1 MIMYMCE
8 DEEIPCIAITNR
20 HLVERN
26 YLEQIKRVMKQNP
39 ESLILRE
46 KDLSAKEYE
55 ELAEQVTAMGEK
67 YGIPVFLHFYVDVAK
82 GLGVPNIHV
91 PFWILQKM
99 TREEKNFFQQ
109 IGVSVHSVQEAKE
122 AQKLGA
128 SRLIAGHI
136 FETSCKP
143 GLPSRGLDFL
153 NSVCENVTIPVYAI
167 GGITHKNARECILA
181 GAKGVCMMSNFMKIG
196 NFINKDVHN
205 PPLFTDTN
213 STTLK

>member
-1 MIMYMCE
+1 MYKNKT
-8 DEEIPCIAITNR
+8 IPCIAITNR
-20 HLVERN
+20 NLVERN
-26 YLEQIKRVMKQNP
+26 YLDQIKRVMKQNP

-46 KDLSAKEYE
+46 KDLPAKEYA
-55 ELAEQVTAMGEK
+55 ELAKQVIEMGKE
-67 YGIPVFLHFYVDVAK
+67 YRTPVFLHFYVDVAK
-82 GLGVPNIHV
+82 VLGVTNIHV

-99 TREEKNFFQQ
+99 TKDEKSFFQQ
-109 IGVSVHSVQEAKE
+109 IGVSIHSVEEAKE

-143 GLPSRGLDFL
+143 GLSPRGLDFL
-153 NSVCENVTIPVYAI
+153 YNVCQNVTIPVYAI
-167 GGITHKNARECILA
+167 GGITHKNAKECMQA
-181 GAKGVCMMSNFMKIG
+181 GAKGVCMMSAFMKID